1 MATPPITQP
10 GTTSQEGLLLDY
22 LHRLESHKAGRR
34 AVHIHLSKLEPHNR
48 RDHHVRMAV
57 DTFDLMVKMQD
68 GQIFTLKNADLF
80 SGRKDK
86 KGDQDH
92 EHDEVHAIINHSP
105 QDSLLNFAEM
115 TTGLSIALVLR
126 NHDAANELAE
136 ALKVAATAT
145 SS

>member
-1 MATPPITQP
+1 MI
-10 GTTSQEGLLLDY
+10 SKY
-22 LHRLESHKAGRR
+22 YN
-34 AVHIHLSKLEPHNR
+34 HLNP
-48 RDHHVRMAV
+48 
-57 DTFDLMVKMQD
+57 
-68 GQIFTLKNADLF
+68 LKNADLF
-80 SGRKDK
+80 SGPKDR